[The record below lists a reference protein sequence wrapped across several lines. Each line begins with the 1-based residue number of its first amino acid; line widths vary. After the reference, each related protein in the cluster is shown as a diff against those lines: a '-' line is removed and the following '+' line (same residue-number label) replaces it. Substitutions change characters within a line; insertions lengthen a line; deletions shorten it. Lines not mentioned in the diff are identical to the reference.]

1 MKSVV
6 RLEPTNFERALPD
19 ALSDALTEKLANK
32 VLKDVG
38 LVVALWDILKIGDSY
53 LFPGDGASHTRVEF
67 RILVFRPFMDEV
79 LVGKIK
85 CCAKEGVHLSLGFFD
100 DILIPPE
107 ALQHPYR
114 FDETDQVWV
123 WEYPTEGDD
132 GQAGHHDLF
141 MDPGE
146 EIRFRVTSETF
157 VDTSPTG
164 GNLGENST
172 TKSIPHLPNQGSS
185 AVSLTSSITTTTN
198 VDNDGTQEEKKVPY
212 YLKASINEPGL
223 GLLTWWNNS

>member
-6 RLEPTNFERALPD
+6 RLEPSKFERPLPD

-38 LVVALWDILKIGDSY
+38 LVIALWDIINIGDSY

-67 RILVFRPFMDEV
+67 RILVFRPFMEEV

-85 CCAKEGVHLSLGFFD
+85 CCTKEGVYLSLGFFD

-132 GQAGHHDLF
+132 DQTEHHDLF

-146 EIRFRVTSETF
+146 EIRFRITSETF

-164 GNLGENST
+164 GNFGETS
-172 TKSIPHLPNQGSS
+172 LPQLQSQVSNT
-185 AVSLTSSITTTTN
+185 VSLANSAATTGN
-198 VDNDGTQEEKKVPY
+198 LENEGTRPEEKKVPY

-223 GLLTWWNNS
+223 GLLSWWNNS